1 MYFGNAQMFTAPKAF
16 MYCYI
21 IDALMYLL
29 CCNK

>member
-1 MYFGNAQMFTAPKAF
+1 MFTAPKAF

-21 IDALMYLL
+21 IDALMYLS